1 MAADPSSSVEALS
14 PHTRTSTSQPHRIRT
29 ATHAHPQYLSDN
41 SQEDGHESVDE
52 AELDLSLDG
61 DDQLD
66 ELGQLDQ
73 LTQSAAAV
81 MNADLSEQSI
91 KMELSEQS
99 EQFSHQ
105 ASRRNSGL
113 SGMLGGLFGGNG
125 SRTSRR
131 GPRSVRSAAPPQQQQ
146 QQQQQHSAPPLAA
159 AAAPSA
165 APALPPPP
173 PKRRKERRRYHR
185 KVDTNVMNI
194 NLGTIT
200 STAAI
205 ATGEANECSGCGACA
220 SNLSTLT
227 KLKASDDTYEWKCEV
242 RVGLRGIGTHS
253 RSHLPHLLPPL
264 PCLTRA
270 HAPAPPHPQ
279 FCGASQVLELD
290 EAELP
295 AAGVN
300 SVDYIIEPAAAAEVG
315 TGGAGGAGG
324 AVDAG
329 ADAGGLVLFVVDTS
343 GSMCVT
349 SEVPGSVTLKGDRRS
364 TNNKLRREH
373 GGDNNQFLPGQSRDV
388 TYVSRMQAVQAAINA
403 QIEAMANDVSK
414 KNKVGLITFS
424 NEVTIY
430 GDGTGQPT
438 TVAGDRLN
446 DMDALLASGQDA
458 RARMGLDVSESA
470 TALGEAIF
478 GLEESGPTA
487 LGPAVTVALGMVS
500 GFNAAGARIVLCTD
514 GLVGQGSTSCVRT
527 PTPLRK
533 HSMQTTSPPRP
544 PTDSDTRTPPTH
556 PSRPTSA

>member
-1 MAADPSSSVEALS
+1 
-14 PHTRTSTSQPHRIRT
+14 
-29 ATHAHPQYLSDN
+29 
-41 SQEDGHESVDE
+41 
-52 AELDLSLDG
+52 
-61 DDQLD
+61 
-66 ELGQLDQ
+66 
-73 LTQSAAAV
+73 
-81 MNADLSEQSI
+81 MNADLSDQLSQSI
-91 KMELSEQS
+91 EISEQS
-99 EQFSHQ
+99 ERFSHQ

-113 SGMLGGLFGGNG
+113 SGMLGGLFGANV

-131 GPRSVRSAAPPQQQQ
+131 GPRSVRGAAPPQQQQ
-146 QQQQQHSAPPLAA
+146 QQQQQQPAPPLAA

-173 PKRRKERRRYHR
+173 LNRRKERRRYHR

-227 KLKASDDTYEWKCEV
+227 KLKASDDTYEWKCE
-242 RVGLRGIGTHS
+242 
-253 RSHLPHLLPPL
+253 
-264 PCLTRA
+264 
-270 HAPAPPHPQ
+270 

-315 TGGAGGAGG
+315 TGGAGG

-373 GGDNNQFLPGQSRDV
+373 GGDNNQFLPGQRRDV

-403 QIEAMANDVSK
+403 QIEAMANDASK
-414 KNKVGLITFS
+414 KTKVGLITFS

-446 DMDALLASGQDA
+446 DMEALLASGQDA

-527 PTPLRK
+527 PPYVSTACRPRYLPAYQPTQTHETPL
-533 HSMQTTSPPRP
+533 
-544 PTDSDTRTPPTH
+544 TH
-556 PSRPTSA
+556 FSRPTSA